1 MYGEI
6 ILQLIREFQRDFPRK
21 LQHSVGMLKVAE
33 RISNVHFSFATS
45 GHAWRR
51 LTVIPVKR
59 YS

>member
-21 LQHSVGMLKVAE
+21 CQHSIGMLKVTK

-45 GHAWRR
+45 GH
-51 LTVIPVKR
+51 T
-59 YS
+59 